1 MAKVFRIYKG
11 GNDTYED
18 WKESPN
24 FPYNQSN
31 RSLENMVDPGGDNP
45 SNEITSIPS
54 PYARIDLVKNA
65 FREVVQSCKGSNG
78 KINLDGLSGTTIYN
92 KMVSD
97 SLDVAE
103 IFFNI
108 DKFQEIV
115 EILSWNPAQAIE
127 ELKSSDMD
135 GHFNY
140 ADALEKFMISDSETY
155 NFDLN
160 QNFYL
165 LNYLNGE
172 NELNIIGSTS
182 PASLFFSSANDL
194 QDVGKDIVFGQDKPF
209 DSVYQPLFKRDIEF
223 IKSLFLLRKLNPEF
237 AASYPEV
244 NDYLDLTLKA
254 ISEPEKKKALKNLS
268 EANASDYE
276 EIVISENGQQNV
288 VEVNSD
294 KIYKRGSIT
303 VKDSDFEIAATRELN
318 KKPLVLP
325 VESGTRYQKFWY
337 VTDMW
342 GSKNCAPFKVTK
354 KENGEVV
361 EINYELR
368 TLPGEGTQHPYLTI
382 SDFLEENLIPIPHGT
397 NSKYLFDG
405 NLQAAT
411 NPQINEETTYLLPI
425 KDLFFRFF
433 HLKDLFG
440 NIPRTNSQ
448 KKMFEMEYLAG
459 GAVKAILRIPVKGNE
474 SINYIEYTRTYYK
487 DRSANVDE
495 MHNDGALLGEK
506 QFSDVN
512 LLIMPCVEFSNPS
525 DGIYR
530 VFLMRDKSENISLD
544 FYNDGVILE
553 KIGCDCR
560 NKNGEYQ
567 LSTDVY
573 SIDYAI
579 FDVIKFKIPGA
590 NGLIIPKF
598 KPNSENESYTFAV
611 DLGTTNTH
619 VEYKKTNTNGNCTPL
634 VFNTVD
640 SITTKADD
648 EMAASLFLPRTQV
661 IEGKKVIVEFERQKS
676 IVERDIFPSTFNA
689 DVDFHFPTRTM
700 MSIANS
706 LNWDDAINTF
716 GLANIAFAY
725 CKRSSIA
732 YNKDLEESVKW
743 GTGGNS
749 NNITKTFIENLLF
762 IIRNKVVL
770 NNGKL
775 GNTTITWFYPASM
788 AIGRRNNFAQT
799 WNTCCQKYFGNGVI
813 VKRMTESEAPVNYF
827 FAKERNATDM
837 VTVDIG
843 GGTTDIAFAKDKKL
857 KLISSFR
864 FAANT
869 LFENALADLNTS
881 NGIVDYYKDK
891 IHSKIEG
898 KNNEIDTIF
907 AELNQKPAEMASFL
921 FGLKENLYI
930 DQSGINKDEI
940 DFLHK
945 LQEDGDFKIVF
956 ILFYSAI
963 IYHIAQIIKSEN
975 IDYPRHIA
983 FSGNGS
989 KAIKAISPDDETLS
1003 KFTKKMIEMVVGKP
1017 YDKQLSILGLDKD
1030 ANPKESTCKG
1040 GMYDNIVD
1048 DAHELIKVFMCGCKK
1063 FSTEDD
1069 TYENLPTDYQDKV
1082 KQEVKNFFKFILE
1095 DMNKVFKFS
1104 DNFEMSQKAFEIAKR
1119 IAFDENNDIST
1130 YLQRGVKARI
1140 SDGSPK
1146 EQVGETFF
1154 FYPIIGL
1161 ISDISDGIYNSLT
1174 KPQDK

>member
-24 FPYNQSN
+24 FPYNQTN

-54 PYARIDLVKNA
+54 PFARIDLVKNA
-65 FREVVQSCKGSNG
+65 FREVVQSCKVSSG
-78 KINLDGLSGTTIYN
+78 KTDLSGLSGTTIYN

-97 SLDVAE
+97 TLDVAE

-108 DKFQEIV
+108 DKYEGIV
-115 EILSWNPAQAIE
+115 EILPWNPAQAID
-127 ELKSSDMD
+127 ELKDSDMD
-135 GHFNY
+135 GHYNY
-140 ADALEKFMISDSETY
+140 ADALEKFMKSDSETY
-155 NFDLN
+155 NFDLS

-172 NELNIIGSTS
+172 SELNIIGSTS
-182 PASLFFSSANDL
+182 PATLFFCSANDL
-194 QDVGKDIVFGQDKPF
+194 QYVGEDIVFGQDKPF
-209 DSVYQPLFKRDIEF
+209 DSEYQPLYKRDIEF
-223 IKSLFLLRKLNPEF
+223 VKSLFLLRKINPEF
-237 AASYPEV
+237 AAQYPEV

-254 ISEPEKKKALKNLS
+254 ITDPDKKKAIRDLT
-268 EANASDYE
+268 EANATDYE
-276 EIVISENGQQNV
+276 EIIITDNEQQNI
-288 VEVNSD
+288 VEVNTD
-294 KIYKRGSIT
+294 KIYKRGAVPVS
-303 VKDSDFEIAATRELN
+303 SDFEIAATRELN
-318 KKPLVLP
+318 KLPLVLP
-325 VESGTRYQKFWY
+325 VESGTRYQNFWY
-337 VTDMW
+337 VTDKW
-342 GSKNCAPFKVTK
+342 GNQNKAPFKVSK
-354 KENGEVV
+354 KVDGQIVEV
-361 EINYELR
+361 NYELR
-368 TLPGEGTQHPYLTI
+368 TLPGEGTQYPYLTI
-382 SDFLEENLIPIPHGT
+382 SDFLEDNLIPIPHGT
-397 NSKYLFDG
+397 NKKYLFDG
-405 NLQAAT
+405 NLRTST
-411 NPQINEETTYLLPI
+411 NPQISEETTYLLPV

-433 HLKDLFG
+433 HLKDLYG
-440 NIPRTNSQ
+440 NIPNTNIQ

-459 GAVKAILRIPVKGNE
+459 GGVKVTLRIPVKGND
-474 SINYIEYTRTYYK
+474 SINFIEYTRTYYK
-487 DRSANVDE
+487 ERSANVDE
-495 MHNDGALLGEK
+495 SHNDGALLSEK

-512 LLIMPCVEFSNPS
+512 LLIMPCVEFSNPT

-530 VFLMRDKSENISLD
+530 VFLMRDKSDSIALD
-544 FYNDGVILE
+544 FYNDGKILE
-553 KIGCDCR
+553 KVGLDCR

-573 SIDYAI
+573 VIDNNV
-579 FDVIKFKIPGA
+579 FDVIKFKISGA

-598 KPNSENESYTFAV
+598 KGNAENESYTFAV

-619 VEYKKTNTNGNCTPL
+619 VEYKKTNSRGNCAPL

-640 SITTKADD
+640 SIATKADD
-648 EMAASLFLPRTQV
+648 EMAACLFLPRTQI
-661 IEGKKVIVEFERQKS
+661 IEGKKVVVEFERQKS
-676 IVERDIFPSTFNA
+676 IVERDIFPSTFNSE
-689 DVDFHFPTRTM
+689 VDFHFPTRTM
-700 MSIANS
+700 MSVANS

-725 CKRSSIA
+725 CKRSAIA

-749 NNITKTFIENLLF
+749 NNITKAFIENLLF

-775 GNTTITWFYPASM
+775 SNTTITWFYPASM
-788 AIGRRNNFAQT
+788 ATGRRNNFAQT
-799 WNTCCQKYFGNGVI
+799 WNNVCQKYFGNGVT

-827 FAKERNATDM
+827 FEKERNATDM
-837 VTVDIG
+837 ITVDIG
-843 GGTTDIAFAKDKKL
+843 GGTTDIAFAKDREL
-857 KLISSFR
+857 KLITSFR

-869 LFENALADLNTS
+869 LFENALAGLNTS

-891 IHSKIEG
+891 IHKKIEG

-907 AELNQKPAEMASFL
+907 AELDQKPAEMASFL
-921 FGLKENLYI
+921 FGLKENLYV
-930 DQSGINKDEI
+930 DQTGINKDEI

-963 IYHIAQIIKSEN
+963 IYHIAQIIKSGGL
-975 IDYPRHIA
+975 DYPRHIA

-989 KAIKAISPDDETLS
+989 KAIKAISPDEGTLAL
-1003 KFTKKMIEMVVGKP
+1003 FTKKMIELIVGRP
-1017 YDKQLSILGLDKD
+1017 YDKQLSIIGLDKD

-1040 GMYDNIVD
+1040 GMYQNIVE
-1048 DAHELIKVFMCGCKK
+1048 DAHELIKVFMCGSNR
-1063 FSTEDD
+1063 FSEEED
-1069 TYENLPTDYQDKV
+1069 TYEKLPTNYQDKV
-1082 KQEVKNFFKFILE
+1082 KEEVQKFFKFVLE
-1095 DMNKVFKFS
+1095 DMNKAFKFG
-1104 DNFEMSQKAFEIAKR
+1104 DNFEMSQKAFEIAKG
-1119 IAFDENNDIST
+1119 IAFDKNNDIST
-1130 YLQRGVKARI
+1130 YLQRGVEARI
-1140 SDGSPK
+1140 SDGSRSD
-1146 EQVGETFF
+1146 QVGETFF